1 MSHLVRS
8 ASLTNYPEVARAAGL
23 DPLALLADVGLNPA
37 CLHDPDLRIPS
48 GAVRDLLEASA
59 TVSGLD
65 NFGLRMAE
73 TRQLSNLGAVAL
85 VAREEPTVRRVVTAL
100 TRYSHVLNES
110 LFLKL
115 DEADGIAVIREE
127 LLVGQGGSS
136 RQATELMV
144 GVIFRNLKFFLGP
157 AWNPLRVCFVHA
169 PPRDLSLHFRIF
181 GYAINFGQD
190 FNGLVCTTRD
200 MDAPNPMADPVMA
213 RYARQILGSTSGSGR
228 MSAVDNVRHIL
239 LVLLPSGQCSIDQ
252 VAQQLGV
259 HKRTVHRLLLREGT
273 TFTDL
278 VNTIRRELA
287 AQYVD
292 DGTRPL
298 TQIAELLGFSALSAF
313 SRWHKQQFGEV
324 ALRRRRAVLGT
335 ERPAPGRSSGT

>member
-1 MSHLVRS
+1 MSSLIRS

-23 DPLALLADVGLNPA
+23 NPLVMLAEVGLSPA

-48 GAVRDLLEASA
+48 DAVRALFEASA
-59 TVSGLD
+59 IASGLD

-85 VAREEPTVRRVVTAL
+85 VAREEPTVRRFVRAMA
-100 TRYSHVLNES
+100 RYSHVLNES
-110 LFLKL
+110 LFMKL
-115 DEADGIAVIREE
+115 EESNGIAVLREE
-127 LLVGQGGSS
+127 FLVRHHGAS
-136 RQATELMV
+136 RQATELLV
-144 GVIFRNLKFFLGP
+144 GVTFRSLKFFLGP

-169 PPRDLSLHFRIF
+169 PPRDPSLHHRIF
-181 GYAINFGQD
+181 GYAIEFGQD

-213 RYARQILGSTSGSGR
+213 RYARRTLEAADSGP
-228 MSAVDNVRHIL
+228 MSAIDSVRHIL
-239 LVLLPSGQCSIDQ
+239 LVLLPSGQGSVEQ
-252 VAQQLGV
+252 VAENLGV

-273 TFTDL
+273 TFSDVL
-278 VNTIRRELA
+278 NTIRRELA

-298 TQIAELLGFSALSAF
+298 SQVAELLGFSALSAF
-313 SRWHKQQFGEV
+313 SRWYRQQFGEV
-324 ALRRRRAVLGT
+324 AGRRRRMNVGAK
-335 ERPAPGRSSGT
+335 RPLV

>member
-1 MSHLVRS
+1 MSNLIRS

-23 DPLALLADVGLNPA
+23 DPLVLLAGVGLSPA

-48 GAVRDLLEASA
+48 DAVRALFEASA
-59 TVSGLD
+59 TASGLD

-85 VAREEPTVRRVVTAL
+85 MAREEPTVRRFVRAM

-115 DEADGIAVIREE
+115 EESNGIAVLREE
-127 LLVGQGGSS
+127 FLVRHHGSS
-136 RQATELMV
+136 RQATELLV
-144 GVIFRNLKFFLGP
+144 GVTFRSLKFFLGP
-157 AWNPLRVCFVHA
+157 TWNPLRVCFVHA
-169 PPRDLSLHFRIF
+169 PPRDPSVHHRIF
-181 GYAINFGQD
+181 GYAVEFGQD

-213 RYARQILGSTSGSGR
+213 RYARLTLEAAADSGR
-228 MSAVDNVRHIL
+228 VHAVDNVRHIL
-239 LVLLPSGQCSIDQ
+239 LVLLPSGQGSIEQ
-252 VAQQLGV
+252 VAQHLGV

-273 TFTDL
+273 TFSDVL
-278 VNTIRRELA
+278 NTIRRELA

-298 TQIAELLGFSALSAF
+298 SQVAELLGFSALSAF
-313 SRWHKQQFGEV
+313 SRWYKQQFGEV
-324 ALRRRRAVLGT
+324 AGQRRRVARGT
-335 ERPAPGRSSGT
+335 EPLARGR

>member
-1 MSHLVRS
+1 MSNLIRS

-23 DPLALLADVGLNPA
+23 DPLVLLAEVGLSPA

-48 GAVRDLLEASA
+48 DAVRALFEASA
-59 TVSGLD
+59 TASGLD

-85 VAREEPTVRRVVTAL
+85 VAREEPTVRRFVRAMA
-100 TRYSHVLNES
+100 RYSHVLNES
-110 LFLKL
+110 LFMKL
-115 DEADGIAVIREE
+115 EESNGIAVLREE
-127 LLVGQGGSS
+127 FLVRHHGAS
-136 RQATELMV
+136 RQATELLV
-144 GVIFRNLKFFLGP
+144 GVTFRSLKFFLGP

-169 PPRDLSLHFRIF
+169 PPRDPSLHFQLF
-181 GYAINFGQD
+181 GYGVYFGQD

-213 RYARQILGSTSGSGR
+213 RYARRTLEVADSGP
-228 MSAVDNVRHIL
+228 MSSIDSVRHIL
-239 LVLLPSGQCSIDQ
+239 LVLLPSGHGSVEQ
-252 VAQQLGV
+252 VAQHLGV

-273 TFTDL
+273 TFSDVL
-278 VNTIRRELA
+278 NTIRRELA

-298 TQIAELLGFSALSAF
+298 SQVAELLGFSALSAF
-313 SRWHKQQFGEV
+313 SRWYRQQFGEV
-324 ALRRRRAVLGT
+324 AGARRRTKDRA
-335 ERPAPGRSSGT
+335 GRSDA